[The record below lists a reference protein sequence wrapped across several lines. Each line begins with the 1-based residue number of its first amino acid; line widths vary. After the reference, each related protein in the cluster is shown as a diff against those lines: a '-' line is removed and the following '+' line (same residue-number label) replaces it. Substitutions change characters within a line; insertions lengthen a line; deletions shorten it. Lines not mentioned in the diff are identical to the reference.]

1 MKTIDFSRL
10 SPRCRGRILNA
21 WLFLFIL
28 LAAFAFRTYHYNTS
42 VQQLNTIIG
51 EVPQN
56 ERERLSFFERFLP
69 HRHNNFSPF
78 TIESAMMFSYSQ
90 DIAEGKGVPA
100 RDETL
105 KHMEDYAPYE
115 QMNMALEW
123 FLGWGWRLK
132 QKIAPDPEA
141 SPREKLFQDHPYMAQ
156 WMSAQIRLWAS
167 LTSPLIFL
175 WLLLLGCP
183 RKLSFC
189 GGFLHAVALSAI
201 ARSTGQDLVRG
212 EFCIPLIT
220 MTFVLAAWCNARARW
235 WKAPIIFAVTFL
247 AFVSWDLCQMIFTS
261 WAMVEI
267 VRALFGYRMKRGML
281 YAWAAIA
288 AAVLLNALFVPF
300 NKTYGLIHAPI
311 IWVALPTLFHCY
323 VMQSLGSGMD
333 MKKSDFGSTMRQLN
347 MPSGSIL
354 PDILRQFNPR
364 LILPL
369 LTVPFVAAVLYLFW
383 SRFGNTPE
391 YASNY
396 SHFAEAMKAK
406 IQFNNVKPANA
417 LLLNYD
423 ARIMWTP
430 SMHSATWEIASSFF
444 PSLVFGRMLQ
454 FGLFR
459 FLFGLL
465 PVTLALYAALL
476 LGLTLFRIPRT
487 EFRRTLS
494 RTFLP
499 NVFTIG
505 FIVGFIYIVRYHEF
519 VILFL
524 CVSLPMLVHC
534 YLRAFRYAPR
544 KVDPREAYTTLFAC
558 PVLLK
563 VMRGCLIAVFSFVL
577 VWETLLSV
585 ATPRRYTGDVA
596 FKETAMMIMWFR
608 QHKDAVAGK
617 GVAANFT
624 VGPMLKAYAG
634 TGLVMNPQFGM
645 KRIRDATEKYL
656 EAMFH
661 GTEADLAKYCA
672 EYGADYVIYNKGACF
687 SYSIYSNRYIA
698 GANEIKPD
706 SIANRMYFDSDNLQ
720 WFYRLD
726 VPRGL
731 EGINRVYTVFKVIT
745 PEAKREAVRLGA
757 LGRSEYVL
765 GRKESAAALAKTAVE
780 LDPTAA
786 GPRLLYLETHGCL
799 PRITLSGVEDD
810 R

>member
-1 MKTIDFSRL
+1 MKDHPVSSFISR
-10 SPRCRGRILNA
+10 CGRLWNA
-21 WLFLFIL
+21 FLFLVIL
-28 LAAFAFRTYHYNTS
+28 LTAFAFRTYHYNTS
-42 VQQLNTIIG
+42 VQMLNTVIG
-51 EVPQN
+51 EVPQKD
-56 ERERLSFFERFLP
+56 RQHMSFFERFLP
-69 HRHNNFSPF
+69 VRHNNFSPF

-90 DIAEGKGVPA
+90 DIAEGKGVPE

-105 KHMEDYAPYE
+105 KHMEDIPPYA

-132 QKIAPDPEA
+132 QKIAPDPES

-167 LTSPLIFL
+167 LTSALIFL
-175 WLLLLGCP
+175 WLLLLKCP
-183 RKLSFC
+183 RGLAFC
-189 GGFLHAVALSAI
+189 GGFLHAVALAAI

-220 MTFVLAAWCNARARW
+220 MTFVLAAWCNARVRW
-235 WKAPIIFAVTFL
+235 WKAPIIFAVVFL
-247 AFVSWDLCQMIFTS
+247 AFIAWDLCQMIFTS
-261 WAMVEI
+261 WAVIEI
-267 VRALFGYRMKRGML
+267 VRMQLGYRMKRGTL
-281 YAWAAIA
+281 YVWGAIA
-288 AAVLLNALFVPF
+288 AAVLLNALIVPF
-300 NKTYGLIHAPI
+300 NITYGLIHAPLL
-311 IWVALPTLFHCY
+311 WVALPILFCCCWMQTVGDRLKVYGWFPVMLKLY
-323 VMQSLGSGMD
+323 VPIGAAILYVIW
-333 MKKSDFGSTMRQLN
+333 MK
-347 MPSGSIL
+347 
-354 PDILRQFNPR
+354 
-364 LILPL
+364 
-369 LTVPFVAAVLYLFW
+369 
-383 SRFGNTPE
+383 FGNTPE

-444 PSLVFGRMLQ
+444 PSLLFGRALR

-465 PVTLALYAALL
+465 PVTLALYAALM
-476 LGLTLFRIPRT
+476 LGLTLFRIPRG

-524 CVSLPMLVHC
+524 CVSLPMLVHT
-534 YLRAFRYAPR
+534 YLRAFRHAPW
-544 KVDPREAYTTLFAC
+544 KVEPGEAYTSLFAC
-558 PVLLK
+558 PRLLK
-563 VMRGCLIAVFSFVL
+563 FMRGVLIALLSFIL
-577 VWETLLSV
+577 FWETVVSV
-585 ATPRRYTGDVA
+585 ITPRRYTGDVP

-656 EAMFH
+656 NAMFH
-661 GTEADLAKYCA
+661 GTETDLAKYCA

-698 GANEIKPD
+698 GANEIKPE
-706 SIANRMYFDSDNLQ
+706 SIVNRMCFEPDNLQ
-720 WFYRLD
+720 FFYRLD

-731 EGINRVYTVFKVIT
+731 EGINRAYTVFKVIQ

-757 LGRSEYVL
+757 LGRSEFVL
-765 GRKESAAALAKTAVE
+765 GRKESAASLAEKAVE
-780 LDPTAA
+780 LDPTAQ

>member
-1 MKTIDFSRL
+1 MIKKVSSFLNGHRRL
-10 SPRCRGRILNA
+10 WNTF
-21 WLFLFIL
+21 LFLVIL
-28 LAAFAFRTYHYNTS
+28 LTAFSMRTFHYNVS
-42 VQQLNTIIG
+42 VQQLNEIIG
-51 EVPQN
+51 EVPKA
-56 ERERLSFFERFLP
+56 ERQHRSFFEYFLP
-69 HRHNNFSPF
+69 LRHNNFSPF

-90 DIAEGKGVPA
+90 DIAEGKGVPE

-105 KHMEDYAPYE
+105 KHMEDIPPYA

-123 FLGWGWRLK
+123 FLGWGWRIK

-156 WMSAQIRLWAS
+156 WMSMQIRLWAS
-167 LTSPLIFL
+167 LTSAFIFL
-175 WLLLLGCP
+175 WLLLLKCP
-183 RKLSFC
+183 RKLAFW
-189 GGFLHAVALSAI
+189 GAFLHAVALSAI

-220 MTFVLAAWCNARARW
+220 MAFVLAAWCNARARW
-235 WKAPIIFAVTFL
+235 WKMPIIFAVVFL
-247 AFVSWDLCQMIFTS
+247 AFIAWDLCQMIFS
-261 WAMVEI
+261 AWALTEVL
-267 VRALFGYRMKRGML
+267 RAVCGYRMKRGLL
-281 YAWAAIA
+281 YNWIAIA
-288 AAVLLNALFVPF
+288 AAVLLNALVVPF
-300 NKTYGLIHAPI
+300 NVTYGLIHAPI
-311 IWVALPTLFHCY
+311 LWVAIPTLFCCY
-323 VMQSLGSGMD
+323 GLQAASR
-333 MKKSDFGSTMRQLN
+333 KLN
-347 MPSGSIL
+347 LTGGRRL
-354 PDILRQFNPR
+354 ALRLAVPV
-364 LILPL
+364 LAAL
-369 LTVPFVAAVLYLFW
+369 LYVNW
-383 SRFGNTPE
+383 SQVGNTPE

-396 SHFAEAMKAK
+396 SHFSEAMKAK
-406 IQFNNVKPANA
+406 IKFNNVKPANA

-444 PSLVFGRMLQ
+444 PSLIFGRKFQ

-465 PVTLALYAALL
+465 PVTLALYAALM
-476 LGLTLFRIPRT
+476 LGLTLFHIPRT
-487 EFRRTLS
+487 EFLKTLS

-524 CVSLPMLVHC
+524 CISLPMLIHT
-534 YLRAFRYAPR
+534 YLRAFRHAPW
-544 KVDPREAYTTLFAC
+544 KVDPAEACTVIFNR
-558 PVLLK
+558 PRLLK
-563 VMRGCLIAVFSFVL
+563 VMRGILIGVFSFAL
-577 VWETLLSV
+577 FWETVASV
-585 ATPRRYTGDVA
+585 LTPRRYTGDVA
-596 FKETAMMIMWFR
+596 FKETAMLIMWFR
-608 QHKDAVAGK
+608 QHKDALAGK

-661 GTEADLAKYCA
+661 GSELDLARYCG
-672 EYGADYVIYNKGACF
+672 EYGADYVIYNKGSVF

-706 SIANRMYFDSDNLQ
+706 SIANLMLSEPDSLH

-731 EGINRVYTVFKVIT
+731 ENINRVYTVFKVIT
-745 PEAKREAVRLGA
+745 PENKREAVRLAA
-757 LGRSEYVL
+757 LGHTEYEL
-765 GRKESAAALAKTAVE
+765 GRKDSAAKLAEKAVE
-780 LDPTAA
+780 LDPTADA
-786 GPRLLYLETHGCL
+786 PRVLYLQTHGHL
-799 PRITLSGVEDD
+799 PRVTLSGVEDEK
-810 R
+810 

>member
-1 MKTIDFSRL
+1 MKNKLSSFISGHRRL
-10 SPRCRGRILNA
+10 WNTF
-21 WLFLFIL
+21 LFLFIL
-28 LAAFAFRTYHYNTS
+28 LTAFAMRTYHYNTS
-42 VQQLNTIIG
+42 VLLLNDVIR

-56 ERERLSFFERFLP
+56 ERVHRSFLELFLP
-69 HRHNNFSPF
+69 LRHNNFSPF

-90 DIAEGKGVPA
+90 DIAEGKGVPE

-105 KHMEDYAPYE
+105 KHMEDIPPYA

-132 QKIAPDPEA
+132 QMIAPDPEG

-167 LTSPLIFL
+167 LTSALIFL
-175 WLLLLGCP
+175 WLLLLKCP
-183 RKLSFC
+183 RKLAFC

-220 MTFVLAAWCNARARW
+220 MTFVLAAWCGARPRW
-235 WKAPIIFAVTFL
+235 WKMPAIFAVVFL
-247 AFVSWDLCQMIFTS
+247 AFIAWDLCQMIFS
-261 WAMVEI
+261 AWALIEVL
-267 VRALFGYRMKRGML
+267 RAVCGYRMKRGLL
-281 YAWAAIA
+281 YSWIAIA
-288 AAVLLNALFVPF
+288 AAVLLNALIVPF
-300 NKTYGLIHAPI
+300 NITYGLIHAPI
-311 IWVALPTLFHCY
+311 LWVAIPSLFCCY
-323 VMQSLGSGMD
+323 ALQSVS
-333 MKKSDFGSTMRQLN
+333 RRLN
-347 MPSGSIL
+347 
-354 PDILRQFNPR
+354 LRGVRKLALR
-364 LILPL
+364 LAVPL
-369 LTVPFVAAVLYLFW
+369 LAAALYVNW
-383 SRFGNTPE
+383 AQFGNTPE

-396 SHFAEAMKAK
+396 SHFSEAMKAK
-406 IQFNNVKPANA
+406 IKFNNVKPANA

-444 PSLVFGRMLQ
+444 PSLLFGRLLQ

-465 PVTLALYAALL
+465 PVTLALYAVLL
-476 LGLTLFRIPRT
+476 LGLTLFRIPRE
-487 EFRRTLS
+487 EFMKTLS

-499 NVFTIG
+499 NIYTVG

-524 CVSLPMLVHC
+524 SVSLPMLVC
-534 YLRAFRYAPR
+534 TYLRAFRHAPW
-544 KVDPREAYTTLFAC
+544 KVDPAEACTVIFDRPRILRFLRWTLI
-558 PVLLK
+558 
-563 VMRGCLIAVFSFVL
+563 GVFSFIL
-577 VWETLLSV
+577 FWETIVSIG
-585 ATPRRYTGDVA
+585 TPRRYTGDVA
-596 FKETAMMIMWFR
+596 FRETAMLILWFR

-656 EAMFH
+656 NAMFH
-661 GTEADLAKYCA
+661 GSELDLARYCG

-698 GANEIKPD
+698 GANEIRPD
-706 SIANRMYFDSDNLQ
+706 SIVNLMISDPDSLH

-731 EGINRVYTVFKVIT
+731 ESINRVYTVFKVIT
-745 PEAKREAVRLGA
+745 PEGKREAARIGA
-757 LGRSEYVL
+757 FGRNELAL
-765 GRKESAAALAKTAVE
+765 GRKESAAEFAKKAVW
-780 LDPTAA
+780 LDPTAE

-799 PRITLSGVEDD
+799 PRITLSGVEDEK
-810 R
+810 

>member
-1 MKTIDFSRL
+1 MKNNLSSFIAKHRRL
-10 SPRCRGRILNA
+10 WNA
-21 WLFLFIL
+21 FLFFFIL
-28 LAAFAFRTYHYNTS
+28 LTAFAMRTYHYNTS
-42 VQQLNTIIG
+42 VLMLNEIIG
-51 EVPQN
+51 EVPQK
-56 ERERLSFFERFLP
+56 EQVRPSFFERFLP
-69 HRHNNFSPF
+69 LRHNNFSPF
-78 TIESAMMFSYSQ
+78 TIESAMMYSYSQ

-105 KHMEDYAPYE
+105 KHMEDIPPYA

-132 QKIAPDPEA
+132 QMIAPDPEG

-167 LTSPLIFL
+167 LTSALIFL
-175 WLLLLGCP
+175 WLLLLKCP
-183 RKLSFC
+183 RKLAFW

-220 MTFVLAAWCNARARW
+220 MAFVLAAWCNNRARW
-235 WKAPIIFAVTFL
+235 WKAPIIFGVVFL
-247 AFVSWDLCQMIFTS
+247 AFIAWDLCQMIFS
-261 WAMVEI
+261 AWALIEVL
-267 VRALFGYRMKRGML
+267 RAVCGYRMRRGLL
-281 YAWAAIA
+281 YSWIAIA
-288 AAVLLNALFVPF
+288 AAVLLNALVIPF
-300 NKTYGLIHAPI
+300 NITYGLIHAPI
-311 IWVALPTLFHCY
+311 LWVALPTLFCCY
-323 VMQSLGSGMD
+323 ALQGVS
-333 MKKSDFGSTMRQLN
+333 RRLN
-347 MPSGSIL
+347 LKGGRKLALRLAVPIL
-354 PDILRQFNPR
+354 
-364 LILPL
+364 
-369 LTVPFVAAVLYLFW
+369 AAALYVNW
-383 SRFGNTPE
+383 AQFGNTPE

-396 SHFAEAMKAK
+396 SHFSEAMKAK

-444 PSLVFGRMLQ
+444 PSLLFGRMLQ

-465 PVTLALYAALL
+465 PVTLALYAALM
-476 LGLTLFRIPRT
+476 LGLTLFRIPRA
-487 EFRRTLS
+487 EFAKTLP

-499 NVFTIG
+499 NIFTIG

-524 CVSLPMLVHC
+524 SVSLPMLVC
-534 YLRAFRYAPR
+534 TYLRAFRHAPW
-544 KVDPREAYTTLFAC
+544 KVDPAEACTVIFNR
-558 PVLLK
+558 PRLLK
-563 VMRGCLIAVFSFVL
+563 VMRGILIGLFSFSLFVETFASVL
-577 VWETLLSV
+577 
-585 ATPRRYTGDVA
+585 TPRRYTGDVA
-596 FKETAMMIMWFR
+596 LRETAMLILWFR
-608 QHKDAVAGK
+608 QHKEAVAGK

-656 EAMFH
+656 NAMFH
-661 GTEADLAKYCA
+661 GSELDLAKYCG

-706 SIANRMYFDSDNLQ
+706 SIVNRMIADPDSLH

-731 EGINRVYTVFKVIT
+731 ESINRVYTVFKVIT
-745 PEAKREAVRLGA
+745 PEAKQEAVRIGA
-757 LGRSEYVL
+757 LGRNEFAL
-765 GRKESAAALAKTAVE
+765 GRKESASELAEKAVW
-780 LDPTAA
+780 LDPTAE
-786 GPRLLYLETHGCL
+786 GPRILYLQTHGYL
-799 PRITLSGVEDD
+799 PRITLSGVEDEK
-810 R
+810 

>member
-1 MKTIDFSRL
+1 MRKKISTFIAHHGRL
-10 SPRCRGRILNA
+10 WNTF
-21 WLFLFIL
+21 LFLVIL
-28 LAAFAFRTYHYNTS
+28 LTAFSFRTYHYNTS
-42 VQQLNTIIG
+42 VKILG
-51 EVPQN
+51 EKIRDVPADKVQH
-56 ERERLSFFERFLP
+56 RTFFEYFLP
-69 HRHNNFSPF
+69 LRHNNFSPF

-105 KHMEDYAPYE
+105 KHMEDIPPYA

-123 FLGWGWRLK
+123 FLGWGWRIK
-132 QKIAPDPEA
+132 QKIVPDPEA

-167 LTSPLIFL
+167 LTSAFIFL
-175 WLLLLGCP
+175 WLLLLKCP
-183 RKLSFC
+183 RKLAFC

-235 WKAPIIFAVTFL
+235 WKAPIVFAVVFL
-247 AFVSWDLCQMIFTS
+247 AFIAWDLCQMIFS
-261 WAMVEI
+261 AWALTEAL
-267 VRALFGYRMKRGML
+267 RAVCGFRMKRGML
-281 YAWAAIA
+281 YTWIAIA
-288 AAVLLNALFVPF
+288 AAVLLNALIVPF
-300 NKTYGLIHAPI
+300 NITYGLIHAPI
-311 IWVALPTLFHCY
+311 LWVALPTLFCSYALQEVGAKMNLRRGHRIALMLAVPVLAAALY
-323 VMQSLGSGMD
+323 VNWAQ
-333 MKKSDFGSTMRQLN
+333 
-347 MPSGSIL
+347 
-354 PDILRQFNPR
+354 
-364 LILPL
+364 
-369 LTVPFVAAVLYLFW
+369 
-383 SRFGNTPE
+383 FGNTPE

-396 SHFAEAMKAK
+396 SHFSEAMKAK
-406 IQFNNVKPANA
+406 LQFNNVKPANA

-430 SMHSATWEIASSFF
+430 SMHSATWEIASTFF
-444 PSLVFGRMLQ
+444 PSLLFGRELQ

-465 PVTLALYAALL
+465 PITLALYAALM

-487 EFRRTLS
+487 EFMKTLS

-524 CVSLPMLVHC
+524 SISLPMLVLS
-534 YLRAFRYAPR
+534 YLRAFRHAPW
-544 KVDPREAYTTLFAC
+544 KVDPGEAYTVLFAR
-558 PVLLK
+558 PRLLK
-563 VMRGCLIAVFSFVL
+563 VMRGVLIGVFSFCL
-577 VWETLLSV
+577 FWETAVSIV
-585 ATPRRYTGDVA
+585 TTRHYTGDVS
-596 FKETAMMIMWFR
+596 FQETAMLIMWFR

-656 EAMFH
+656 NAMFH
-661 GTEADLAKYCA
+661 GSELDLAKYCG
-672 EYGADYVIYNKGACF
+672 EYGVDYVVYNKGAVF
-687 SYSIYSNRYIA
+687 SYSPYSNRYIA
-698 GANEIKPD
+698 GANEIKTD
-706 SIANRMYFDSDNLQ
+706 SIVNRMISEPDDLN

-745 PEAKREAVRLGA
+745 PESKREAYRMWE
-757 LGRSEYVL
+757 LGRNEL
-765 GRKESAAALAKTAVE
+765 AMGRKEEAAEYARKAVE
-780 LDPTAA
+780 LDPIAD
-786 GPRLLYLETHGCL
+786 GPKLLYQQARGCL
-799 PRITLSGVEDD
+799 PRVTLSGVVDA

>member
-1 MKTIDFSRL
+1 MRKKISTFIAHHGRL
-10 SPRCRGRILNA
+10 WNTF
-21 WLFLFIL
+21 LFLVVL
-28 LAAFAFRTYHYNTS
+28 LTAFSFRTYHYNTS
-42 VQQLNTIIG
+42 VIMLGEQIR
-51 EVPQN
+51 EVPQA
-56 ERERLSFFERFLP
+56 ERQHPSFFKLFLP
-69 HRHNNFSPF
+69 FRHNNFSPF

-105 KHMEDYAPYE
+105 KHMEDIPPYA

-123 FLGWGWRLK
+123 FLGWGWRIK

-141 SPREKLFQDHPYMAQ
+141 TPREKLFQDHPYMAQ

-167 LTSPLIFL
+167 LTSAFIFL
-175 WLLLLGCP
+175 WLLLLKCP
-183 RKLSFC
+183 RKLAFW
-189 GGFLHAVALSAI
+189 GAFLHAVALSAI

-235 WKAPIIFAVTFL
+235 WKAPIVFAVVFL
-247 AFVSWDLCQMIFTS
+247 AFIAWDLCQMIFS
-261 WAMVEI
+261 AWALTESL
-267 VRALFGYRMKRGML
+267 RAVCGFRMKRGVL
-281 YAWAAIA
+281 YTWIAIA
-288 AAVLLNALFVPF
+288 AAVLLNALIVPF
-300 NKTYGLIHAPI
+300 NVTYGLIHAPI
-311 IWVALPTLFHCY
+311 LWVALPTLFCCY
-323 VMQSLGSGMD
+323 ALQETGA
-333 MKKSDFGSTMRQLN
+333 KLN
-347 MPSGSIL
+347 LSRGHRIALML
-354 PDILRQFNPR
+354 A
-364 LILPL
+364 
-369 LTVPFVAAVLYLFW
+369 VPVLAAALYANW
-383 SRFGNTPE
+383 AQFGNTPE

-396 SHFAEAMKAK
+396 SHFSEAMKAK
-406 IQFNNVKPANA
+406 LQFNNVKPVNA

-430 SMHSATWEIASSFF
+430 SMHSATWEIASTFF
-444 PSLVFGRMLQ
+444 PSLLFGRKLQ

-465 PVTLALYAALL
+465 PVTLALYAALM

-487 EFRRTLS
+487 EFAKTLS

-524 CVSLPMLVHC
+524 SVSLPMLVLS
-534 YLRAFRYAPR
+534 YLRAFRHAPW
-544 KVDPREAYTTLFAC
+544 KVDPGEAYTVLFAR
-558 PVLLK
+558 PRLLK
-563 VMRGCLIAVFSFVL
+563 IMRGVLIAAFSFIL
-577 VWETLLSV
+577 FWETIASV
-585 ATPRRYTGDVA
+585 VTTRMYTGDVA
-596 FKETAMMIMWFR
+596 FRETAMLIMWFR

-624 VGPMLKAYAG
+624 IGPMLKAYAG

-656 EAMFH
+656 NAMFH
-661 GTEADLAKYCA
+661 GSELDLAKYCG
-672 EYGADYVIYNKGACF
+672 EYGVDYVVYNKGSVF
-687 SYSIYSNRYIA
+687 SYTPYSNRYIA
-698 GANEIKPD
+698 GANDIKQD
-706 SIANRMYFDSDNLQ
+706 SIVNRMISEPDDLN

-745 PEAKREAVRLGA
+745 PEAKREAYRMWE
-757 LGRSEYVL
+757 LGRNELAL
-765 GRKESAAALAKTAVE
+765 GRKEEAGEFAKKAVE
-780 LDPTAA
+780 LDPIAD
-786 GPRLLYLETHGCL
+786 GPKLLYQQARGCL
-799 PRITLSGVEDD
+799 PRVTLSGVVDA

>member
-1 MKTIDFSRL
+1 MKNKLSSFISKHRRL
-10 SPRCRGRILNA
+10 WNTF
-21 WLFLFIL
+21 LFLFIL
-28 LAAFAFRTYHYNTS
+28 LTAFAFRTYHYNTS
-42 VQQLNTIIG
+42 VQMLNDDNLLG
-51 EVPQN
+51 EVPKQ
-56 ERERLSFFERFLP
+56 ERVYRSFFERFLP
-69 HRHNNFSPF
+69 LRHNNFSPF
-78 TIESAMMFSYSQ
+78 TIESAMMYSYSQ
-90 DIAEGKGVPA
+90 DIAEGKGVPE

-105 KHMEDYAPYE
+105 KHMEDIPPYA

-132 QKIAPDPEA
+132 QMVAPDPES

-167 LTSPLIFL
+167 LTSALIFL
-175 WLLLLGCP
+175 WLLLLKCP
-183 RKLSFC
+183 RKLAFC

-220 MTFVLAAWCNARARW
+220 MTFVLATWCNNRARW
-235 WKAPIIFAVTFL
+235 WKMPVIFAVVFL
-247 AFVSWDLCQMIFTS
+247 AFIAWDLCQMIFS
-261 WAMVEI
+261 AWALIEVL
-267 VRALFGYRMKRGML
+267 RAVCGYRMKRGLL
-281 YAWAAIA
+281 YSWIAIA
-288 AAVLLNALFVPF
+288 AAVLLNALIVPF
-300 NKTYGLIHAPI
+300 NITYGLIHAPI
-311 IWVALPTLFHCY
+311 LWVAIPSLFCCY
-323 VMQSLGSGMD
+323 ALQSVS
-333 MKKSDFGSTMRQLN
+333 RRLN
-347 MPSGSIL
+347 LRGGRKLALRLAVPIL
-354 PDILRQFNPR
+354 
-364 LILPL
+364 
-369 LTVPFVAAVLYLFW
+369 AAALYMNW
-383 SRFGNTPE
+383 AQFGNTPE

-396 SHFAEAMKAK
+396 SHFSEAMKAK

-430 SMHSATWEIASSFF
+430 SMHSATWELASSFF
-444 PSLVFGRMLQ
+444 PSLIFGRQFQ

-476 LGLTLFRIPRT
+476 LGLTLFRIPRE
-487 EFRRTLS
+487 EFAKTLS

-499 NVFTIG
+499 NIFTVG

-524 CVSLPMLVHC
+524 CVSLPMLVRT
-534 YLRAFRYAPR
+534 YLRAFRHAPW
-544 KVDPREAYTTLFAC
+544 KVDPAEACTVIFDR
-558 PVLLK
+558 PRLLK
-563 VMRGCLIAVFSFVL
+563 FLRRTLIGVL
-577 VWETLLSV
+577 AFILFWETIVSV
-585 ATPRRYTGDVA
+585 GTPRRYTGDVPL
-596 FKETAMMIMWFR
+596 KETAMLILWFR

-656 EAMFH
+656 NAMFH
-661 GTEADLAKYCA
+661 GSELDLARYCG

-698 GANEIKPD
+698 GANEIKSDSIVNLMIADPD
-706 SIANRMYFDSDNLQ
+706 SLH

-731 EGINRVYTVFKVIT
+731 ESINRVYTVFKVVT
-745 PEAKREAVRLGA
+745 PEAKREAARISA
-757 LGRSEYVL
+757 LGRNELAL
-765 GRKESAAALAKTAVE
+765 GRKESAADLAKKAVW
-780 LDPTAA
+780 LDPTAD
-786 GPRLLYLETHGCL
+786 GPKFLYLETHGYL
-799 PRITLSGVEDD
+799 PRITLSGVEDEK
-810 R
+810 